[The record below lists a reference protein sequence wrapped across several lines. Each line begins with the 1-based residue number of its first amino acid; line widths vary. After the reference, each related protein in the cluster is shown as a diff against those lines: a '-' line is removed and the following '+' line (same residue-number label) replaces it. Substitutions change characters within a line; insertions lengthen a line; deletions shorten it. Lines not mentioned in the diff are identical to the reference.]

1 MQGWARAGK
10 VHLSVADKMAFAASP
25 VGTLNRERR
34 SSARS
39 HVTLANTQG
48 RTRTDSYTDR
58 LQATPVAP

>member
-58 LQATPVAP
+58 LQATPVAL